1 MKNIREIVSANL
13 LALRKQRG
21 LTQNEL
27 ADRLGINRV
36 SLSRILSNK
45 NDIRVSTITKI
56 ADAIGCD
63 VAEFFKPEEPANNHT
78 ITCPHC
84 GEKLVINLSVSDKK
98 HD

>member
-1 MKNIREIVSANL
+1 MLHIKETL
-13 LALRKQRG
+13 KKRG
-21 LTQNEL
+21 LKQNDL

-36 SLSRILSNK
+36 SLSRLLSDK
-45 NDIRVSTITKI
+45 NDMRVSTIKKI

-63 VAEFFKPEEPANNHT
+63 VAEFFAPANKADHNT

-84 GEKLVINLSVSDKK
+84 GAKLVINLSVSDKK

>member
-1 MKNIREIVSANL
+1 MHIKE
-13 LALRKQRG
+13 ALKKRG
-21 LTQNEL
+21 LKQNDL

-36 SLSRILSNK
+36 SLSRLLSDK
-45 NDIRVSTITKI
+45 NDMRLSTIKKI

-63 VAEFFKPEEPANNHT
+63 VAEFFTKADTEDHNT

-84 GEKLVINLSVSDKK
+84 GEKLVINLSISDKK

>member
-1 MKNIREIVSANL
+1 MLYIKD
-13 LALRKQRG
+13 ALKQRG
-21 LTQNEL
+21 LKQNDL
-27 ADRLGINRV
+27 AGRLGINRV
-36 SLSRILSNK
+36 SLSRLLSDK
-45 NDIRVSTITKI
+45 NDMRISTIKKI

-63 VAEFFKPEEPANNHT
+63 VTEFFSPADTADHNV

>member
-1 MKNIREIVSANL
+1 MHIKE
-13 LALRKQRG
+13 ALKQRG
-21 LTQNEL
+21 LKQNDL

-36 SLSRILSNK
+36 SLSRLLSDK
-45 NDIRVSTITKI
+45 NDMRISTIKKI

-63 VAEFFKPEEPANNHT
+63 VAEFFTPAETEDHNV

-84 GEKLVINLSVSDKK
+84 GAKLVINLSVSDKK

>member
-1 MKNIREIVSANL
+1 MLYIKD
-13 LALRKQRG
+13 ALKKRG

-36 SLSRILSNK
+36 SLSRLLSDK
-45 NDIRVSTITKI
+45 NDMRMSTIKKI

-63 VAEFFKPEEPANNHT
+63 VTEFFAPADTTDNNT

-84 GEKLVINLSVSDKK
+84 GSKLVINLSVSDKK

>member
-1 MKNIREIVSANL
+1 MHIKE
-13 LALRKQRG
+13 ALKKRG
-21 LTQNEL
+21 LKQNDL

-36 SLSRILSNK
+36 SLSRLLSDK
-45 NDIRVSTITKI
+45 NDMRISTIKKI

-63 VAEFFKPEEPANNHT
+63 VAEFFTPEETEDHNV

-98 HD
+98 HE

>member
-1 MKNIREIVSANL
+1 MLQIKE
-13 LALRKQRG
+13 ALKKRG
-21 LTQNEL
+21 LKQIDL

-36 SLSRILSNK
+36 SLSRLLSNK
-45 NDIRVSTITKI
+45 NDMRISTITKI

-63 VAEFFKPEEPANNHT
+63 VGEFFKPAETEEHNT

-84 GEKLVINLSVSDKK
+84 GAKLVINLSISDKK

>member
-1 MKNIREIVSANL
+1 MVYIKD
-13 LALRKQRG
+13 ALKKRG
-21 LTQNEL
+21 LKQNDI

-36 SLSRILSNK
+36 SLSRLLSDK
-45 NDIRVSTITKI
+45 NDMRMSTIRKI

-63 VAEFFKPEEPANNHT
+63 VTEFFTPAATEEHNN

-84 GEKLVINLSVSDKK
+84 GAKLVINLSISDKK

>member
-1 MKNIREIVSANL
+1 MLQIKETL
-13 LALRKQRG
+13 KQRG

-27 ADRLGINRV
+27 AERLGINRV
-36 SLSRILSNK
+36 SLSRLLSDK
-45 NDIRVSTITKI
+45 NDMRISTIKKI

-63 VAEFFKPEEPANNHT
+63 VAEFFSPAETEDHNV

-84 GEKLVINLSVSDKK
+84 GAKLVINLSVSDKK

>member
-1 MKNIREIVSANL
+1 MHIKDIL
-13 LALRKQRG
+13 KQRG

-27 ADRLGINRV
+27 AERLGINRV
-36 SLSRILSNK
+36 SLSRLLSDK
-45 NDIRVSTITKI
+45 NDMRMSTIKKI

-63 VAEFFKPEEPANNHT
+63 VTEFFTQENKEEHNT

>member
-1 MKNIREIVSANL
+1 MLQIKA
-13 LALRKQRG
+13 ALKKRG
-21 LTQNEL
+21 LKQNDL

-36 SLSRILSNK
+36 SLSRLLSDK
-45 NDIRVSTITKI
+45 NDMRISTIKKI

-63 VAEFFKPEEPANNHT
+63 VSEFFAPEDTAGHDT

-84 GEKLVINLSVSDKK
+84 GAKLVINLSISDKK

>member
-1 MKNIREIVSANL
+1 MLQIKE
-13 LALRKQRG
+13 ALKKRG
-21 LTQNEL
+21 LKQNDL
-27 ADRLGINRV
+27 ADRMGINRV

-63 VAEFFKPEEPANNHT
+63 VAEFFSPAEKENNNT

-84 GEKLVINLSVSDKK
+84 GEKIEINLSVLDKK

>member
-1 MKNIREIVSANL
+1 MLHIKETL
-13 LALRKQRG
+13 KKRG

-36 SLSRILSNK
+36 SLSRLLSDK
-45 NDIRVSTITKI
+45 NDMRISTIKKI

-63 VAEFFKPEEPANNHT
+63 VSEFFAPEETEDHNT
-78 ITCPHC
+78 ITYTQC
-84 GEKLVINLSVSDKK
+84 GEKLVINLSVSNKK

>member
-1 MKNIREIVSANL
+1 MLQIKEAI
-13 LALRKQRG
+13 KQRG
-21 LTQNEL
+21 LKQNDL

-36 SLSRILSNK
+36 SLSRLLSDK
-45 NDIRVSTITKI
+45 NDMRISTIKKI

-63 VAEFFKPEEPANNHT
+63 VSEFFSPAETEEHNT

-98 HD
+98 HE

>member
-1 MKNIREIVSANL
+1 MLYIKD
-13 LALRKQRG
+13 ALKQRG

-36 SLSRILSNK
+36 SLSRLLSDK
-45 NDIRVSTITKI
+45 NDMRISTMKKI

-63 VAEFFKPEEPANNHT
+63 VTEFFTQSDKAEHNT

-84 GEKLVINLSVSDKK
+84 GAKLVINLSVSDKK

>member
-1 MKNIREIVSANL
+1 MLQIKETL
-13 LALRKQRG
+13 KQRG
-21 LTQNEL
+21 LKQNDL

-36 SLSRILSNK
+36 SLSRLLSDK
-45 NDIRVSTITKI
+45 NDMRISTIKKI

-63 VAEFFKPEEPANNHT
+63 VAEFFTPAETEDHNV

-84 GEKLVINLSVSDKK
+84 GAKLVINLSVSDKK

>member
-1 MKNIREIVSANL
+1 MHIKDIL
-13 LALRKQRG
+13 KQRG
-21 LTQNEL
+21 LKQNDL

-36 SLSRILSNK
+36 SLSRLLSDK
-45 NDIRVSTITKI
+45 NDMRVSTIKKI

-63 VAEFFKPEEPANNHT
+63 VAEFFTPATTEEHNA

-84 GEKLVINLSVSDKK
+84 GAKLVINLSISDKK

>member
-1 MKNIREIVSANL
+1 MLQIKETL
-13 LALRKQRG
+13 KQRG

-27 ADRLGINRV
+27 AERLGINRV
-36 SLSRILSNK
+36 SLSRLLSDK
-45 NDIRVSTITKI
+45 NDMRISTIKKI

-63 VAEFFKPEEPANNHT
+63 VAEFFSPAATAEHNV

-84 GEKLVINLSVSDKK
+84 GAKLVINLSVSDKK